1 MMEARCKHGRQT
13 KTTRK
18 KRKRNTLKMA
28 SGNTVDLPRLAQL
41 KHNMEEIAKQRK
53 NTKSQLDEVE
63 QRSAEMMLKMNIRF
77 IDESGSGAGPF
88 WTLCKDKKEG
98 NWKTDRYME
107 FFTLML
113 TKMNSGER
121 YTAEQLTTTA
131 QAYLKQF
138 EKRGLKIEKHTQT
151 RQKGCEDLRVWLA
164 GGGEN

>member
-107 FFTLML
+107 FFYFDADQNEFWRTIH
-113 TKMNSGER
+113 R
-121 YTAEQLTTTA
+121 RTTHHHCSSLLET
-131 QAYLKQF
+131 
-138 EKRGLKIEKHTQT
+138 I
-151 RQKGCEDLRVWLA
+151 
-164 GGGEN
+164 